1 MTSDTIANSKML
13 LTNKNSESFYL
24 GSPKHVKST
33 NKGYSVRW
41 AVASSP
47 PIQTYPYDRAVLFDG
62 SGTLITS
69 VRIVPTIIPDNIKEI
84 TLTLN
89 S

>member
-1 MTSDTIANSKML
+1 MTSDTIASSKML
-13 LTNKNSESFYL
+13 LTNKNNESFYL

-41 AVASSP
+41 AVSSDLP
-47 PIQTYPYDRAVLFDG
+47 VQAYPYDRAVLFNKDG
-62 SGTLITS
+62 NLITT
-69 VRIVPTIIPDNIKEI
+69 VRIVPTIIPEDVREI